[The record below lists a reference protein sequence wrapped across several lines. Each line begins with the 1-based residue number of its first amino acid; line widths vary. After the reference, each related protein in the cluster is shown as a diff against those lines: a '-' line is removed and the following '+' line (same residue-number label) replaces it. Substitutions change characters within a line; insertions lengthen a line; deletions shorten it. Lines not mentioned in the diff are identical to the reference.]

1 MGECFLVF
9 TLDGFHFGTQ
19 DQVSALARAK
29 SGMNRCL
36 LLISSG
42 QLRVC
47 KLMAQLLR

>member
-1 MGECFLVF
+1 MGECYLVF

-19 DQVSALARAK
+19 DQVSAFGRTK
-29 SGMNRCL
+29 SGMNRYL